1 MPQGG
6 GGTAC
11 EVAVAT
17 KEVCCQKLYLVICA
31 VWGEAVVEQRV
42 GAAAEYVQIATAAIL
57 PREVAEPFGHGDGD
71 YGVAVPDDEE
81 CRRQGVRY
89 VLHGREVAG
98 ALLAAERITAV
109 GGIHNGVIQQQQVG
123 PLRHIGQRGQRG
135 GQMSACGAARGSYAG
150 GVYAQSV
157 GVAAHPCHGV
167 ACILDAL
174 CGR

>member
-1 MPQGG
+1 MNNGWVPPRNMCKSQQPPYCRVRSRNRSATATGTMGSLSPTMKSVGG
-6 GGTAC
+6 G
-11 EVAVAT
+11 
-17 KEVCCQKLYLVICA
+17 
-31 VWGEAVVEQRV
+31 
-42 GAAAEYVQIATAAIL
+42 
-57 PREVAEPFGHGDGD
+57 
-71 YGVAVPDDEE
+71 
-81 CRRQGVRY
+81 GVRY

-123 PLRHIGQRGQRG
+123 PLRHPGQRRQRG